1 MADYTVSLKLDINK
15 FMRGSDDVK
24 KEIEKIEGVHDIS
37 FVSDAKPALDSI
49 ARIGLAITGINQ
61 GLQLVKSAFNY
72 LNSIAIKPA
81 ADFEVIQTR
90 LISLYGNV
98 DKATEVFEYFKQ
110 VAATTPFDLLGIA
123 NAGAQLK
130 AFGLDAEKTIKPI
143 TDLAAYMGVDVV
155 EAANSVGRA
164 FAGGAGAAD
173 ILRERGI
180 LTLIRDFNGID
191 DLTKLTLPEFRNAM
205 IKTFMDPASGIAGST
220 DRLSKT
226 YVGAIS
232 NMKDALVNLSNA
244 VGSTITPV
252 LSDLARK
259 ITEGIEKLTPMIKD
273 LVSMLVSV
281 AIGAVSGY
289 AIQLTIANKST
300 IALAFS
306 STTLLGVLKSL
317 WVFLNTNAVFLLAT
331 AIGFLYN
338 RIMKAKEITGEWK
351 DVLWVFAFGMTK
363 ISHIIMNII
372 MAVGESILWLVQTVL
387 NPTSELIKAIFD
399 SIKLAISGDF
409 EAAGTR
415 ITSGLL
421 KGIKSGQKDINA
433 TLKATWKN
441 IVDDPMYDALGEALY
456 DKIGDKAVKKAIK
469 GSTTSI
475 LPNITSS
482 PSQTPM
488 NSKQASLSGEFSIK
502 ELKESDITPGADK
515 DESVLIDYE
524 KLLQDQVDALIESE
538 LEKHSIRID
547 FNQMQYDL
555 TTSAE
560 QKRFDVINEYYTK
573 NRDLLIEAGITE
585 DEIETQRQLRLKKAS
600 DGYRELSQ
608 TLDNVQQ
615 SLENGLSSA
624 LNDMLINHETFS
636 KSIKSA
642 WKSIANSVIAEI
654 NKMIAKWL
662 VFTAIKSIFNPLKGL
677 VSGGSIGPDLPSSL
691 PISSIDNSI
700 GSLPFGDIVHELSM
714 VTKELKE
721 IKNNNIVVN
730 VQTKFKGV
738 EFYREVEKATNEYK
752 RRFE

>member
-81 ADFEVIQTR
+81 ADFEIIQTR

-98 DKATEVFEYFKQ
+98 DKATQVFEYFKQ

-143 TDLAAYMGVDVV
+143 TDLAAFMGIDVV

-164 FAGGAGAAD
+164 FAGGVGAAD

-180 LTLIRDFNGID
+180 LTLIRDFNGIN

-252 LSDLARK
+252 LTDLARK
-259 ITEGIEKLTPMIKD
+259 ITEGIEKLTPMVND

-281 AIGAVSGY
+281 AIGAVAGY
-289 AIQLTIANKST
+289 AIQLTIANKAT
-300 IALAFS
+300 LALAFS

-331 AIGFLYN
+331 AIGFLVN

-363 ISHIIMNII
+363 ISYIIMNVI

-409 EAAGTR
+409 EAAGAR

-456 DKIGDKAVKKAIK
+456 DKIGDKAAKKAIK

-475 LPNITSS
+475 LPNKTTS
-482 PSQTPM
+482 PSQTTLITKPSSL
-488 NSKQASLSGEFSIK
+488 NSEFSIK
-502 ELKESDITPGADK
+502 ELKESDIVPKVNDP
-515 DESVLIDYE
+515 ELIDWE
-524 KLLQDQVDALIESE
+524 KMRQDQFDALIESE

-585 DEIETQRQLRLKKAS
+585 EEIETQRQLRLKKAS

-738 EFYREVEKATNEYK
+738 EFYKEVERATNEYK

>member
-81 ADFEVIQTR
+81 ADFEIIQTR

-98 DKATEVFEYFKQ
+98 DKATQVFEYFKQ

-143 TDLAAYMGVDVV
+143 TDLAAFMGIDVV

-164 FAGGAGAAD
+164 FAGGVGAAD

-180 LTLIRDFNGID
+180 LTLIRDFNGIN

-252 LSDLARK
+252 LTDLARK
-259 ITEGIEKLTPMIKD
+259 ITEGIEKLTPMVND

-281 AIGAVSGY
+281 AIGAVAGY
-289 AIQLTIANKST
+289 AIQLTIANKAT
-300 IALAFS
+300 LALAFS

-331 AIGFLYN
+331 AIGFLVN

-363 ISHIIMNII
+363 ISYIIMNVI

-409 EAAGTR
+409 EAAGAR

-456 DKIGDKAVKKAIK
+456 DKIGDKAAKKAIK

-475 LPNITSS
+475 LPNKTTS
-482 PSQTPM
+482 PSQTTLITKPSSL
-488 NSKQASLSGEFSIK
+488 NSEFSIK
-502 ELKESDITPGADK
+502 ELKESDIVPKVNDP
-515 DESVLIDYE
+515 ELIDWE
-524 KLLQDQVDALIESE
+524 KMRQDQFDALIESE
-538 LEKHSIRID
+538 LEKHRIFID

-677 VSGGSIGPDLPSSL
+677 VSGGSIEPDLPSSL